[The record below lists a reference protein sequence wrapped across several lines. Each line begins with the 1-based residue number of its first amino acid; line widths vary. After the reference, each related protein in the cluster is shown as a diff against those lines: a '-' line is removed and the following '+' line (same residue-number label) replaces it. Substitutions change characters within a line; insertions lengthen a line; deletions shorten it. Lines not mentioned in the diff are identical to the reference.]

1 MENWDIL
8 LVKFIEFK
16 KTMQNCSDKTIK
28 AYSSDLREFFKF
40 SNNLKI
46 NNYNEIKIYH
56 LRKYLVFLMKKEL
69 KRSTIARK
77 ISSIRTFFKFYK
89 KEETPAEDLLSPK
102 CEKYLPVYLKEKETM
117 LILKNLKKEK
127 PIDYRNA
134 LIIDLLYSTGMRSEE
149 LANLDLN
156 DCDLKNREIKVLG
169 KGHKERI
176 IPLPEAIILIIKTYL
191 DKRLLWKQIVDQ
203 RAMFLGLRGKR
214 INTREIRRVVRKE
227 VSKYKFGKRMGAHLL
242 RHSFATHLLDN
253 GADIRFVQELLG
265 HSSVATTQVYTHVS
279 LKRLKD
285 VYKRAH
291 PHSGKKD

>member
-1 MENWDIL
+1 MEKWNIL
-8 LVKFIEFK
+8 LDKFIEFK
-16 KTMQNCSDKTIK
+16 KTIQNCSEKTLR
-28 AYSSDLREFFKF
+28 AYSSDLVEFFKF
-40 SNNLKI
+40 SKYLNIDNI
-46 NNYNEIKIYH
+46 DEIEIQH
-56 LRKYLVFLMKKEL
+56 LRKYLVFLMKKKL

-77 ISSIRTFFKFYK
+77 ISSVRTFFKFIK
-89 KEETPAEDLLSPK
+89 KEETPAEDLTAPK
-102 CEKYLPVYLKEKETM
+102 CEKYLPIYLKEKDTL

-127 PIDYRNA
+127 PIDFRNA

-149 LANLDLN
+149 LANLNLN
-156 DCDLKNREIKVLG
+156 NCNIKDREVKVLG

-176 IPLPEAIILIIKTYL
+176 IPLPQAIIPFIEIYL
-191 DKRLLWKQIVDQ
+191 KKRLQWKEIVDNQ
-203 RAMFLGLRGKR
+203 AMFLGARGKR

-227 VSKYKFGKRMGAHLL
+227 VSKYKYGKRMGAHLL